1 MKEIIYRI
9 FIAFSKIESAMNI
22 MGKKGGLSWKVVIEM
37 MANFQVG
44 VASGVSGLICLLS
57 FHKRFDYYFVI
68 PLGMTIVIL
77 FFLERAAKRNLW
89 RKIDK
94 DLGSYSVNINVTLW
108 FIIGILVFIMS
119 ILCALTG
126 LFLLLWSLGIISV

>member
-44 VASGVSGLICLLS
+44 IASGVSGLICLLI
-57 FHKRFDYYFVI
+57 HKRFDYYFVI

-94 DLGSYSVNINVTLW
+94 DLGSYPVNINVTLW
-108 FIIGILVFIMS
+108 FIFGILVFIMS
-119 ILCALTG
+119 ILCALAG

>member
-44 VASGVSGLICLLS
+44 IASGVSGLICLLI
-57 FHKRFDYYFVI
+57 HKRFDYYFVI
-68 PLGMTIVIL
+68 PLGMTVVIL

-94 DLGSYSVNINVTLW
+94 ELVSYPVNINVTLW
-108 FIIGILVFIMS
+108 FIFGILVFIMS
-119 ILCALTG
+119 ILCALAG

>member
-44 VASGVSGLICLLS
+44 IASGVSGLICLLS

>member
-1 MKEIIYRI
+1 
-9 FIAFSKIESAMNI
+9 MNI

-44 VASGVSGLICLLS
+44 IASGVSGLICLLS
-57 FHKRFDYYFVI
+57 IHKRFDYYFVI
-68 PLGMTIVIL
+68 PLGMTVVIL

-94 DLGSYSVNINVTLW
+94 ELVSYPVNINVTLW
-108 FIIGILVFIMS
+108 FIFGILVFIMS
-119 ILCALTG
+119 ILCALAG

>member
-44 VASGVSGLICLLS
+44 IASGVSGLICLLS
-57 FHKRFDYYFVI
+57 IHKRFDYYFVI
-68 PLGMTIVIL
+68 PLGMTVVIL

-94 DLGSYSVNINVTLW
+94 ELVSYPVNINVTLW
-108 FIIGILVFIMS
+108 SIIGILVFIMS
-119 ILCALTG
+119 ILCALAG

>member
-44 VASGVSGLICLLS
+44 IASGVSGLICLLS

-68 PLGMTIVIL
+68 PLGMTIAIL

>member
-37 MANFQVG
+37 TANFQVG
-44 VASGVSGLICLLS
+44 IASGVSGLICLLS

-68 PLGMTIVIL
+68 PLGMTIAIL

>member
-37 MANFQVG
+37 MANFQIG
-44 VASGVSGLICLLS
+44 IASGVSGLICLLS

>member
-44 VASGVSGLICLLS
+44 VASGVSGLICLLI
-57 FHKRFDYYFVI
+57 HKRFDYYFVI
-68 PLGMTIVIL
+68 PLGMTVVIL
-77 FFLERAAKRNLW
+77 FFIERAAKRNLW

-94 DLGSYSVNINVTLW
+94 DLGSYPVNINVTLW
-108 FIIGILVFIMS
+108 SIIGILVFIMS
-119 ILCALTG
+119 ILCALAG